1 MLKNKN
7 AFKVPSVTC
16 VETESRTQSACNKVQ
31 DMASSRASERKGP
44 CLDVKG
50 ILTLGLQGELRDQG
64 LNTIH

>member
-1 MLKNKN
+1 
-7 AFKVPSVTC
+7 
-16 VETESRTQSACNKVQ
+16 
-31 DMASSRASERKGP
+31 MASSRASERKGP